1 MSNFSAADLII
12 KKRDGLRLEDK
23 EIDWLVRGYTSGEI
37 ADYQMSAFL
46 MAGFLNGLDAD
57 ETYALT
63 HSMLHSGTV
72 VDLSMVQGKK
82 VDKHSTGG
90 VGDKISIVLAPI
102 VAACGVPVPMISGRG
117 LGHTG
122 GTLDKLEA
130 IPGFNVNL
138 STEEYREVLSEIG
151 LVMIGQTDDI
161 APADRGLYALRDVT
175 GTVEH
180 IPYIASSIMS
190 KKLAEGIDALVLDV
204 KCGRGAFMKSE
215 TDARRLAETL
225 VGIGEAFEKQTV
237 ALLTRMDAPLGYAV
251 GNWLETYEAIRCLHG
266 DEVPEVTDI
275 TLALAAEMI
284 WMGGVAST
292 TDEGKKLARQ
302 AIESGAALE
311 IFARLVER
319 QGGDAEVV
327 YKPETRTNSN
337 PAGTIVAPDD
347 GYITDIDALE
357 VGKAALFLGAG
368 RLRKEDAV
376 DPLAGI
382 VFLRKPGEHVEKGE
396 PVAELFT
403 QRTGDRAAI
412 QARVRDAMLFSPE
425 APPKLPI
432 VMDRFED
439 GSWESGGRRAVTSK
453 SDQ

>member
-1 MSNFSAADLII
+1 MPTFSAADLII
-12 KKRDGLRLEDK
+12 KKRDGDRLDAA
-23 EIDWLVRGYTSGEI
+23 EIEHLVRGYTSGKV

-63 HSMLHSGTV
+63 RSMLYSGSV
-72 VDLSMVQGKK
+72 VDLSEVSGRK

-90 VGDKISIVLAPI
+90 VGDKISIALAPI

-138 STEEYREVLSEIG
+138 STDEYRTVLSEIG

-215 TDARRLAETL
+215 QDARRLAETL
-225 VGIGEAFEKQTV
+225 VGIGEAFDTQTV
-237 ALLTRMDAPLGYAV
+237 ALLSRMDAPLGYAV
-251 GNWLETYEAIRCLHG
+251 GNWPETYEALRCLHG
-266 DEVPEVTDI
+266 EVVPEVTEL
-275 TLALAAEMI
+275 TVALAAEMI
-284 WMGGVAST
+284 RMGGVT
-292 TDEGKKLARQ
+292 TTTAQGEQMARE
-302 AIESGAALE
+302 AIDSGAALDT
-311 IFARLVER
+311 FARLVER
-319 QGGDAEVV
+319 QGGDAGVIYE
-327 YKPETRTNSN
+327 PETRERAK
-337 PAGTIVAPDD
+337 PAATVTAPGE
-347 GYITDIDALE
+347 GYITDIDALAI
-357 VGKAALFLGAG
+357 GKAALLLGAG

-382 VFLRKPGEHVEKGE
+382 VFLKKPGEYVEKDE
-396 PVAELFT
+396 PVAQLFS
-403 QRTGDRAAI
+403 QRTSELDSIRE
-412 QARVRDAMLFSPE
+412 RVTEAMLLGPE
-425 APPKLPI
+425 RPPEHRI
-432 VMDRFED
+432 VIDRFED
-439 GSWESGGRRAVTSK
+439 GAWT
-453 SDQ
+453 

>member
-1 MSNFSAADLII
+1 MSLFSPVDLII
-12 KKRDGLRLEDK
+12 KKRDGGSLETS
-23 EIDWLVRGYTSGEI
+23 EIEALVDGYVSGAV

-46 MAGFLNGLDAD
+46 MAGFLNGLDEP
-57 ETYALT
+57 ETFALT
-63 HSMLHSGTV
+63 RSMLHSGTV
-72 VDLSMVQGKK
+72 LDLSSVPGLK

-90 VGDKISIVLAPI
+90 VGDKISLVLAPV

-138 STEEYREVLSEIG
+138 SMEEYRRQLDDIG
-151 LVMIGQTDDI
+151 IVMIGQTGDI

-215 TDARRLAETL
+215 ADARRLAETL
-225 VGIGEAFEKQTV
+225 VGIGQAFDKQTT

-251 GNWLETYEAIRCLHG
+251 GNWPETREAIRCLHG
-266 DEVPEVTDI
+266 EVIPEVTELV
-275 TLALAAEMI
+275 LALAAEMI
-284 WMGGVAST
+284 VMGGVAST
-292 TDEGKKLARQ
+292 AAEGEELARE
-302 AIESGAALE
+302 ALDSGAALE
-311 IFARLVER
+311 KFADLVER
-319 QGGDAEVV
+319 QGGDPRVV
-327 YKPETRTNSN
+327 YDPDSREHVE
-337 PAGTIVAPDD
+337 PAAVATAPSS
-347 GYITDIDALE
+347 GYLTDIDALA
-357 VGKAALFLGAG
+357 VGRVALHLGAG

-382 VFLRKPGEHVEKGE
+382 VFLKKPGDEVEAGE
-396 PVAELFT
+396 PVAELYT
-403 QRTGDRAAI
+403 RRTSDLPALRDQVPAAM
-412 QARVRDAMLFSPE
+412 AVGPE
-425 APPKLPI
+425 APPDRPI

-439 GSWESGGRRAVTSK
+439 GAWESE
-453 SDQ
+453 